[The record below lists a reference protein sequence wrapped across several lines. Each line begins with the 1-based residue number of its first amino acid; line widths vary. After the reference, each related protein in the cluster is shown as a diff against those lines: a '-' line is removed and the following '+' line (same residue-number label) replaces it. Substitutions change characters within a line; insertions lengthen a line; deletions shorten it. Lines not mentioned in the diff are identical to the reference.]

1 MKQGFSY
8 KSMLKNRELLIAC
21 IGAFFISEAIGADTS
36 FFPVFGKQ
44 LAIKEGIIGMF
55 LGIRAFLST
64 IVRIPIGKATERIGS
79 KKLMMIA
86 LGLASLG
93 LFLVPQFSIIWLFPI
108 FLGLEG
114 IGYGIFLTSANTYI
128 GEVTSEENRGS
139 AVGLYNTFSGI
150 GGVLNMTILGY
161 IASSFGVDSTFRF
174 TSIMCFIGLIIFYTT
189 SARKLFR

>member
-1 MKQGFSY
+1 
-8 KSMLKNRELLIAC
+8 ML
-21 IGAFFISEAIGADTS
+21 
-36 FFPVFGKQ
+36 
-44 LAIKEGIIGMF
+44 
-55 LGIRAFLST
+55 
-64 IVRIPIGKATERIGS
+64 
-79 KKLMMIA
+79 A

-93 LFLVPQFSIIWLFPI
+93 LFLIPQYRIIWLFPI

-128 GEVTSEENRGS
+128 GEVTCEDNRGS
-139 AVGLYNTFSGI
+139 AVGLYNTFSGM
-150 GGVLNMTILGY
+150 GGVVNIVILGY